1 MAQKRET
8 AQEVWGSELGRA
20 LEAAGM
26 TGRQLAEALHVVPST
41 VSQWIH
47 GRRMPYI
54 KDLERIEELIGTNG
68 YLKRNLKW
76 ITREISPE
84 WFEWR
89 EVEQDTTEL
98 LNYETVLIPGLLQ
111 SPSYARAVLPSEELV
126 AERLERQQRVL
137 DSQNPPVYEALLDES
152 ILYRRVGGPE
162 VMVEALAHLIEM
174 AGKDEIIVRIVP
186 LTANLKR
193 FAHSFILAAVSSGKQ
208 VAYLSSARKGR
219 IEEEQS
225 EISELRRTWLH
236 LSAAALSQIDS
247 IALIQKAIEERW
259 STP

>member
-1 MAQKRET
+1 
-8 AQEVWGSELGRA
+8 
-20 LEAAGM
+20 M
-26 TGRQLAEALHVVPST
+26 TGRQLAEVLHVVPST

-89 EVEQDTTEL
+89 EVEEDATEL

-111 SPSYARAVLPSEELV
+111 CASYARAVLPSEEMV
-126 AERLERQQRVL
+126 EERLERQQRVL
-137 DSQNPPVYEALLDES
+137 GSENPPVFEALLDES

-162 VMVEALAHLIEM
+162 VMVEALTHLIEM
-174 AGKDEIIVRIVP
+174 ARKDDIIVRTVP
-186 LTANLKR
+186 LTANIKR
-193 FAHSFILAAVSSGKQ
+193 FAHSFVLATVTNGKQ
-208 VAYLSSARKGR
+208 VAYLDSARKGR
-219 IEEEQS
+219 IEELQS

-236 LSAAALSQIDS
+236 LSAVALSQEDS
-247 IALIQKAIEERW
+247 IALIQKAIERW